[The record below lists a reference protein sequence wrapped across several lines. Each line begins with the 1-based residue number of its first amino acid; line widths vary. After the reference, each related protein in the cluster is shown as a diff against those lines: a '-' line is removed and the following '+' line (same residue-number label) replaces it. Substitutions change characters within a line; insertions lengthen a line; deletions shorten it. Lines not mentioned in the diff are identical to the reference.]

1 MLSLLILLR
10 SDAMNM
16 YVGIDVG
23 KAMLDVAWYP
33 TQRHERFDNDARGH
47 KALLKALS
55 GQAIAHIAI
64 EATGGYER
72 TVLEALA
79 RAGYAVTRLAS
90 HRSRAYAIGMGKI
103 AKNDAIDAHVL
114 ARMAATI
121 TPQPYVP
128 PSPER
133 GELADLVR
141 CRQQLVSQR
150 DDNRRR
156 LAQARLPKVR
166 QALQAMIDAADQQ
179 IAAIGAALDA
189 AMRAVDPNS
198 RLQSVPGIGPVT
210 AATLMAYLPELGHLD
225 RKKIAA
231 LVGVAPYV
239 DQSGRREGP
248 RRVRGGR
255 WIVRRALYMAA
266 WAAVRSKGSAL
277 RARYEALRA
286 RGKLPKVALVACM
299 RSMITAINAMVRDQ
313 AEWVH

>member
-1 MLSLLILLR
+1 
-10 SDAMNM
+10 MNM

-33 TQRHERFDNDARGH
+33 TGRHERFDNNARGH
-47 KALLKALS
+47 KTLLKALS
-55 GQAIAHIAI
+55 GQAIEHLAI

-72 TVLEALA
+72 TILETLA
-79 RAGYAVTRLAS
+79 RAGYPVTRLAS

-121 TPQPYVP
+121 TPRPYVP
-128 PSPER
+128 ASHER

-141 CRQQLVSQR
+141 GRQQLVSQR

-166 QALQAMIDAADQQ
+166 QALQAMIEAADKQ

-189 AMRAVDPNS
+189 AMHAVDPDS

-210 AATLMAYLPELGHLD
+210 AATLMAYLPELGQLD

-239 DQSGRREGP
+239 DQSGRRDGP

-266 WAAVRSKGSAL
+266 WAAIRSKGSAL

-286 RGKLPKVALVACM
+286 RGKLAKVALVACM

>member
-1 MLSLLILLR
+1 
-10 SDAMNM
+10 MNM

-23 KAMLDVAWYP
+23 KTMLDVAWYP
-33 TQRHERFDNDARGH
+33 TRRHERFENSARGH

-55 GQAIAHIAI
+55 RHAPEHIAL

-72 TVLEALA
+72 TILDAMA
-79 RAGYAVTRLAS
+79 RAGYPVTRLPS

-128 PSPER
+128 SSRER
-133 GELADLVR
+133 VDLADLVR

-156 LAQARLPKVR
+156 LAQARLPAAR
-166 QALQAMIDAADQQ
+166 RALQAMIDAADKQ
-179 IAAIGAALDA
+179 IAAIDAQVGAA
-189 AMRAVDPNS
+189 MHAVDPTS

-255 WIVRRALYMAA
+255 WIVRRAFYMAT
-266 WAAVRSKGSAL
+266 WAAIRTKGSAL
-277 RARYEALRA
+277 RARYDALRA
-286 RGKLPKVALVACM
+286 RGKLAKVALVACM
-299 RSMITAINAMVRDQ
+299 RSLITAINAMVRDQ

>member
-1 MLSLLILLR
+1 
-10 SDAMNM
+10 MNM

-33 TQRHERFDNDARGH
+33 TKRHERFENNARGH

-55 GQAIAHIAI
+55 RDAVEHIAI

-72 TVLEALA
+72 TILDALA
-79 RAGYAVTRLAS
+79 TAGYPVTRLAS
-90 HRSRAYAIGMGKI
+90 HRSRAYAMGMGKI
-103 AKNDAIDAHVL
+103 AKNDQLDAHLL

-128 PSPER
+128 ASRER
-133 GELADLVR
+133 VDLADLVR

-156 LAQARLPKVR
+156 LAQATLPAAR
-166 QALQAMIDAADQQ
+166 RALQAMIDAADKQ
-179 IAAIGAALDA
+179 IAAIGAPLDA
-189 AMRAVDPNS
+189 AARAVDPNS
-198 RLQSVPGIGPVT
+198 RLQGVPGIGPVT
-210 AATLMAYLPELGHLD
+210 AATLLAYLPELGQLD

-239 DQSGRREGP
+239 DQSGRRDGP

-255 WIVRRALYMAA
+255 WIVRRTLYMAT
-266 WAAVRSKGSAL
+266 WAAIRTKGSAL
-277 RARYEALRA
+277 RARYQALRA
-286 RGKLPKVALVACM
+286 RGKLAKVALVACM
-299 RSMITAINAMVRDQ
+299 RSLITAINAMVRDQ
-313 AEWVH
+313 AQWSH